1 MHCTALTRVWLAA
14 VIYYWSI
21 AIAIAAAE
29 GEENPHLYLSLQ
41 VVQSAESGRS
51 VPIHSNNKRETV
63 MRNNISPTLS
73 SLSSIISLVTHVMV
87 SISFF
92 LNILFDK

>member
-29 GEENPHLYLSLQ
+29 GEENILEESPDNKKVSKESKKSLLGKLFIRFSDQ
-41 VVQSAESGRS
+41 LLCLGQETAASADEVFLDWDFKESQ
-51 VPIHSNNKRETV
+51 ETQ
-63 MRNNISPTLS
+63 MDGT
-73 SLSSIISLVTHVMV
+73 
-87 SISFF
+87 
-92 LNILFDK
+92 